1 MEAGHMRMEE
11 VVAWA
16 REAVNLYQR
25 MQVSTK
31 QHGNIPRLG
40 NLLRS
45 HSHRALSRPL
55 CQIAHCRNRG
65 LVCLGCGRL
74 SLDRPSLRPFFCP
87 AHTYRSYCRPFV
99 NDLFLGLSVDLFPD
113 PLSVRVVPAVVEAAG
128 SLAVLSSYV
137 DAVSVSQARES

>member
-1 MEAGHMRMEE
+1 MEVGHMRMEE
-11 VVAWA
+11 VVAWV
-16 REAVNLYQR
+16 REAVSLYQH
-25 MQVSTK
+25 MQGSTK
-31 QHGNIPRLG
+31 QHDNIPRLD

-65 LVCLGCGRL
+65 LVCLDCGRL
-74 SLDRPSLRPFFCP
+74 SLDRPSLHPFFCL
-87 AHTYRSYCRPFV
+87 AHTYRSCCLLFA
-99 NDLFLGLSVDLFPD
+99 NGLFLGLSADLCPD
-113 PLSVRVVPAVVEAAG
+113 PLSVRVVPAAVEVAG